1 MSLLV
6 VQHQRTCPPGRFGDW
21 LTDAGVELDVRRPD
35 TGDSLPIDLSGHDG
49 LLVLGGQMGCRD
61 DEVAPWLPA
70 VRQLITT
77 AAKGA
82 TPTLGICLGHQ
93 MLALALG
100 AFAIGTSEFAAMG
113 LLPFFA
119 RDLGIA
125 DGICVPCHGVGLQG
139 GVVSFGFERL
149 DMSPHDQHL
158 LVLAARLG
166 YDRMAALAGP
176 GPQAPTLSRRERD
189 CLALVAEGFSD
200 AEIADR
206 LAIAVSTAHAHVE
219 NAKRKLDARSR
230 AQAVA
235 RFYALGLY

>member
-1 MSLLV
+1 MIRIMDLALRLTTPMEEAATPQEAGLRLLDALAPLGA
-6 VQHQRTCPPGRFGDW
+6 RTVF
-21 LTDAGVELDVRRPD
+21 AAAF
-35 TGDSLPIDLSGHDG
+35 SLPVPGDVAGFHASRRLFAQKSPYGWIDGYFRLGLHDG
-49 LLVLGGQMGCRD
+49 NPVVFGAARRATAFKWSDPGYD
-61 DEVAPWLPA
+61 DLENW
-70 VRQLITT
+70 R
-77 AAKGA
+77 
-82 TPTLGICLGHQ
+82 
-93 MLALALG
+93 
-100 AFAIGTSEFAAMG
+100 G
-113 LLPFFA
+113 LHFA

-149 DMSPHDQHL
+149 DLSPHDQHL

-176 GPQAPTLSRRERD
+176 GRQAPTLSRRERD